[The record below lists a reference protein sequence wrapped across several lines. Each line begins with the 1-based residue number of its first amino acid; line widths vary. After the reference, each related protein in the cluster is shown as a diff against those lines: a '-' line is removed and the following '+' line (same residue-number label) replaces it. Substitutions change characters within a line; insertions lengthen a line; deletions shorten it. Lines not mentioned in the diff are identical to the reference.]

1 MPVLP
6 YQDLYIYYLSGR
18 LPSGGNHGPDFI
30 GNWQEED
37 SSFLFFSSPARRHVD
52 ALIADQPGVVLEDE
66 YRMSYEQWQGGCIEP
81 LNVGQFNI
89 IPPWIS
95 LPDSVDSKAQINILL
110 DPGVVFG
117 NGLHP
122 TTHDCLMALQMIWD
136 RAAPVTVLDLGT
148 GTGVLAL
155 AAARLGA
162 RHVLA
167 VDLNHLAVK
176 TTQSNLHRNLLE
188 QKVLAVQGRAEDF
201 IECQADLVIA
211 NIHFDVMKR
220 MVTAPGFILKPW
232 SILSGLLRSEARLI
246 ADHLNRLGAS
256 IVHSWEH
263 EATWHTFLVRAG

>member
-1 MPVLP
+1 MPVSP
-6 YQDLYIYYLSGR
+6 YQDLYIYYLSGHI
-18 LPSGGNHGPDFI
+18 PPDGNYGTDFI

-37 SSFLFFSSPARRHVD
+37 SSFLFFSSPARRQVD
-52 ALIADQPGVVLEDE
+52 ALIADQPGVILVDE
-66 YRMSYEQWQGGCIEP
+66 YRMSYDQWQGGCIKP
-81 LNVGQFNI
+81 LHVGRLNI

-95 LPDSVDSKAQINILL
+95 LPGSVESEAKIDILL

-122 TTHDCLMALQMIWD
+122 TTHDSLMALQKLWD
-136 RAAPVTVLDLGT
+136 RTAPVTVFDLGT

-176 TTQSNLHRNLLE
+176 TTQANLCRNQL
-188 QKVLAVQGRAEDF
+188 QQQVLAVQGRAEDF
-201 IECQADLVIA
+201 IDCETDLLIA

-220 MVTAPGFILKPW
+220 LVAAPGFTVKPW
-232 SILSGLLRSEARLI
+232 SILSGLLRSEARMI
-246 ADHLNRLGAS
+246 ADQLNRQGAS

-263 EATWHTFLVRAG
+263 EGTWHTFLVRSG